1 MRVKFER
8 SGGFANIPLRAE
20 LDSAEMEP
28 DRAAE
33 LKRLVDEARPFDQ
46 PSSSKTK
53 IPDDLQYKLTIE
65 HGGQSK
71 TIDVSDTAAPD
82 KLKSLLDFLG
92 EEALN
97 KLRNRAH

>member
-8 SGGFANIPLRAE
+8 SGGFANIPLTAD

-33 LKRLVDEARPFDQ
+33 LKRLVEEARPFDQ
-46 PSSSKTK
+46 PPTPSPSV
-53 IPDDLQYKLTIE
+53 PDDLHYQVTIE

-71 TIDVSDTAAPD
+71 TIKTSDTAAPD
-82 KLKSLLDFLG
+82 QLKSLLDFLG
-92 EEALN
+92 EEALK
-97 KLRNRAH
+97 KLRNKA

>member
-1 MRVKFER
+1 MQIKFER
-8 SGGFANIPLRAE
+8 SGGFANVPLSAE

-46 PSSSKTK
+46 PSSSKSNV
-53 IPDDLQYKLTIE
+53 PDDLHYELTIE
-65 HGGQSK
+65 HGGQTK
-71 TIDVSDTAAPD
+71 TINVSDTAAPD
-82 KLKSLLDFLG
+82 ELKSLFDFLG

-97 KLRNRAH
+97 KIRNKK

>member
-8 SGGFANIPLRAE
+8 SGGFANVPLSAE

-28 DRAAE
+28 DRAEE
-33 LKRLVDEARPFDQ
+33 LKRLVEQARPFDQ
-46 PSSSKTK
+46 PSSSKSNV
-53 IPDDLQYKLTIE
+53 PDDLHYELTIE

-71 TIDVSDTAAPD
+71 TINVSDTAAPD
-82 KLKSLLDFLG
+82 KMKSLLDFLG

-97 KLRNRAH
+97 KLRNKA

>member
-8 SGGFANIPLRAE
+8 SGGFANIPLSAE

-28 DRAAE
+28 DRADE
-33 LKRLVDEARPFDQ
+33 LKRLVDEALPFDQ
-46 PSSSKTK
+46 PSTSKSNL
-53 IPDDLQYKLTIE
+53 PDDLHYQLTIE

-71 TIDVSDTAAPD
+71 TIKVSDNAAPD

-92 EEALN
+92 EEALK
-97 KLRNRAH
+97 KLRKKT

>member
-8 SGGFANIPLRAE
+8 SGGFANIPLSAE

-28 DRAAE
+28 DRANE
-33 LKRLVDEARPFDQ
+33 LKRLVEQARPFDQ
-46 PSSSKTK
+46 PASSKANV
-53 IPDDLQYKLTIE
+53 PDDLHYQLTIE
-65 HGGQSK
+65 HAGQSK
-71 TIDVSDTAAPD
+71 TINVSDAAAPD

-97 KLRNRAH
+97 KLRNKA

>member
-8 SGGFANIPLRAE
+8 SGGFANVPLRAD

-28 DRAAE
+28 DRAEE
-33 LKRLVDEARPFDQ
+33 LKRLVEQARPFDQ
-46 PSSSKTK
+46 PSTPKSNV
-53 IPDDLQYKLTIE
+53 PDDLHYEVTIE

-71 TIDVSDTAAPD
+71 TINVSDTAAPD

-97 KLRNRAH
+97 KLRNKA

>member
-1 MRVKFER
+1 MQIKFER
-8 SGGFANIPLRAE
+8 SGGFANVPLSAE

-46 PSSSKTK
+46 PSSSKSNV
-53 IPDDLQYKLTIE
+53 PDDLHYELTIE
-65 HGGQSK
+65 HGGQTK
-71 TIDVSDTAAPD
+71 TINVSDTAAPD
-82 KLKSLLDFLG
+82 ELKSLFDFLG

-97 KLRNRAH
+97 KLRNKK

>member
-8 SGGFANIPLRAE
+8 SGGFANIRLSAE
-20 LDSAEMEP
+20 FDSAEMEP
-28 DRAAE
+28 DRAKE

-46 PSSSKTK
+46 PSSSHPN
-53 IPDDLQYKLTIE
+53 IPDDLHYQVTIE
-65 HGGQSK
+65 HGGESK
-71 TIDVSDTAAPD
+71 TINVSDTAAPD

-97 KLRNRAH
+97 KVRHKA